1 MTPAER
7 RAAIA
12 RYAAGPARLRAALRR
27 VPRAALH
34 WRPAPNEWS
43 AHEVV
48 LHCAD
53 SESTAQVRLRY
64 LLAEQDPLI
73 VGYNQEEWA
82 RALAYARRPLAPAL
96 ATVVAVRAHTVP
108 LLRTM
113 PEEGWNRGGRHTE
126 MGAYTVEA
134 WLGLYAEHL
143 EIHARQIEANLA
155 AWRAQKGASGRPKA
169 RRAKVKKRA
178 RSRR

>member
-1 MTPAER
+1 
-7 RAAIA
+7 
-12 RYAAGPARLRAALRR
+12 

-34 WRPAPNEWS
+34 WRPAPGEWS

-64 LLAEQDPLI
+64 LLAERDPVI

-82 RALAYARRPLAPAL
+82 RALDYARRPLAPAL
-96 ATVVAVRAHTVP
+96 ATVVAVRANTVP
-108 LLRTM
+108 LLRTLA
-113 PEEGWNRGGRHTE
+113 EESWSRSGRHTE
-126 MGAYTVEA
+126 MGAYSVEG
-134 WLGLYAEHL
+134 WLRLYAEHL

-155 AWRAQKGASGRPKA
+155 GWRAQRGPAKPRRARGKARPK
-169 RRAKVKKRA
+169 
-178 RSRR
+178 SRR

>member
-1 MTPAER
+1 VTPAER

-34 WRPAPNEWS
+34 WRPAPGEWS

-64 LLAEQDPLI
+64 LLAERDPVI

-82 RALAYARRPLAPAL
+82 RALDYARRPLAPAL
-96 ATVVAVRAHTVP
+96 ATVVAVRANTVP
-108 LLRTM
+108 LLRTLA
-113 PEEGWNRGGRHTE
+113 EESWSRSGRHTE
-126 MGAYTVEA
+126 MGAYSVEG

-155 AWRAQKGASGRPKA
+155 GWRAQRRPAKPRRARGKARPK
-169 RRAKVKKRA
+169 
-178 RSRR
+178 SRR

>member
-34 WRPAPNEWS
+34 WRPAPGEWS

-64 LLAEQDPLI
+64 LLAERDPVI

-82 RALAYARRPLAPAL
+82 RALDYARRPLAPAL
-96 ATVVAVRAHTVP
+96 ATVVAVRANTVP
-108 LLRTM
+108 LLRTLA
-113 PEEGWNRGGRHTE
+113 EESWSRSGRHTE
-126 MGAYTVEA
+126 MGAYSVEG

-155 AWRAQKGASGRPKA
+155 GWRAQRGPAKPRRARGKARPK
-169 RRAKVKKRA
+169 
-178 RSRR
+178 SRR